1 MRGMG
6 PALIPFLSLWWL
18 QHRSCLCCRGIVRRG
33 SSVTQQLGAQA
44 EAPSAVAAAL
54 HDVEE
59 CLVANLVEIQRAAAD
74 GAALAPL
81 QKLFS

>member
-1 MRGMG
+1 M
-6 PALIPFLSLWWL
+6 WL
-18 QHRSCLCCRGIVRRG
+18 LKQGLCLCCRGVVRRVSG
-33 SSVTQQLGAQA
+33 VSQALSAQA

-74 GAALAPL
+74 GAHLCRHCFHESMHPCGA
-81 QKLFS
+81 